1 MFLLTKVDA
10 RGMSC
15 PQPVIIAKKTA
26 EGNLGG
32 FQILVDNNTAKEN
45 VMRFLKSAGFKVEV
59 KNINEDYL
67 LKASK

>member
-1 MFLLTKVDA
+1 LTKVDA

-15 PQPVIIAKKTA
+15 PQPVIIAKKTV
-26 EGNLGG
+26 EDNPNG

-45 VMRFLKSAGFKVEV
+45 VMRFLKNAGFKVEV
-59 KNINEDYL
+59 KIINEDYL